1 MCGKAGQNYE
11 RGLER
16 LKVCELLLRQAAD
29 KRRHG
34 ELMEALE
41 LRAEA
46 FAFSREGSAMLEQAA
61 KDRAADHEGDG
72 ATDVRANDRELTPA
86 LPRVHVEPAGER

>member
-1 MCGKAGQNYE
+1 MRGRSEQSYE

-16 LKVCELLLRQAAD
+16 LKVCELLLQQAAD
-29 KRRHG
+29 KRRRG

-61 KDRAADHEGDG
+61 KERAADERNRHTNERTRTAG
-72 ATDVRANDRELTPA
+72 ADVRVA
-86 LPRVHVEPAGER
+86 LD

>member
-1 MCGKAGQNYE
+1 MRGSVEQSYE

-16 LKVCELLLRQAAD
+16 LKVCELLLQQAAD
-29 KRRHG
+29 KRRRG

-46 FAFSREGSAMLEQAA
+46 FAFSREGSAMLEEAA
-61 KDRAADHEGDG
+61 KERAA
-72 ATDVRANDRELTPA
+72 V
-86 LPRVHVEPAGER
+86 GERNGLTDEQANGTARAVGR